1 MGGYSSTRWGF
12 ERTRTDTDG
21 LLYLDATVLRK
32 MGAFTPRAL
41 AWHEWTNGRGEPAG
55 SIQSHMNSDGDALT
69 LIYRIRENGGEWHDV
84 RERIMLD
91 ATPCHYGGERPWLT
105 CPGCFS
111 RRRVLYS
118 AGGRFRCRGC
128 HDLAY
133 SSTREDAQERSA
145 RRIRKLQKRLGA
157 KRGDLYHIPPKPDG
171 MHWETYHDI
180 VEALLAE
187 HDRQNAFF
195 GARLDQ
201 LTKSVARLERDAGL
215 A

>member
-1 MGGYSSTRWGF
+1 MGGYFSTRWGYTH
-12 ERTRTDTDG
+12 TRTDTDG
-21 LLYLDATVLRK
+21 LLYLDVKDLRR
-32 MGAFTPRAL
+32 MGAFTPGAL
-41 AWHEWTNGRGEPAG
+41 SWQQWTNGRGDVVG
-55 SIQSHMNSDGDALT
+55 SIQSLMNSDGDALT
-69 LIYRIRENGGEWHDV
+69 LIYRIREPGGEWQDV

-91 ATPCHYGGERPWLT
+91 ATPCNYGGERLWLT

-118 AGGRFRCRGC
+118 AGGRFRCRQC
-128 HDLAY
+128 HDIAY

-157 KRGDLYHIPPKPDG
+157 KQSDLYHIPRKPDG
-171 MHWETYHDI
+171 MHWDTYHDI

-195 GARLDQ
+195 GAVLDRLTQ
-201 LTKSVARLERDAGL
+201 SVARLERDAGL